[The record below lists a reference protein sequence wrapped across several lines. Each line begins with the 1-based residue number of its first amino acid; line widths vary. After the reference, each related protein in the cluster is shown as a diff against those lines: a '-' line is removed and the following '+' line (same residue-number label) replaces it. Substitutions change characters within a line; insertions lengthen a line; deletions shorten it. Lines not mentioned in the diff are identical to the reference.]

1 VRRAAEAGPEAAA
14 AVAAAGD
21 LLDLDEVGDFVKLV
35 HSSDINE
42 LEFRTKRFSISVR
55 KKVPPPPQPVVA
67 APMAAAPVAAAPAA
81 PAAAPEPVA
90 PAAPAASEPAAP
102 AAAPEP
108 AAPAPADGTVVTSPM
123 AGTLYRAPAPGEPA
137 FVKVGDKVKKGQV
150 VCIVEAMKLMNEIEA
165 DVAGEV
171 KEFLLDDGQ
180 PVNPGTPLM
189 VIG

>member
-1 VRRAAEAGPEAAA
+1 VRRAAEAGPEAA
-14 AVAAAGD
+14 VAAD

-67 APMAAAPVAAAPAA
+67 APLAAAPLAAAPAA
-81 PAAAPEPVA
+81 PAAE
-90 PAAPAASEPAAP
+90 PAAPAAP
-102 AAAPEP
+102 AAPEP
-108 AAPAPADGTVVTSPM
+108 AAPAATPEPAAPEPAAVEGTVVTSPM
-123 AGTLYRAPAPGEPA
+123 AGTLYRSPAPGEPA
-137 FVKVGDKVKKGQV
+137 FVKVGSKVKKGQV

-171 KEFLLDDGQ
+171 KEFLLEDGQ